1 MIKKEEK
8 IFWHNLSPSQALDKL
23 DSSLSG
29 LSWREAEKR
38 QKKYGLNKLPEKPPV
53 TAFSVFLRQFLNPL
67 IPVLII
73 ALAISAFL
81 REYIDFLVIALAILV
96 NTVIGFIQEYKA
108 DRALEALKKIIRRK
122 AFVIRDGGETEID
135 AELVVPGDI
144 VVLEEGFYVPADL
157 RLIEAHNLQV
167 SEAFLTGESMPSEKK
182 ISVLPENT
190 IVSDRENMVFMGS
203 IVLRGRG
210 KGIVVVTGMRA
221 QIGKIV
227 KSLKEVEEEAT
238 PLQQKLDRFG
248 LWLSLFF
255 VMVTIA
261 IMVIG
266 LLSGKPLYEML
277 LIAVAVAV
285 AAIPEGLML
294 AVTVAMTIGMRNI
307 LISNGL
313 IRRLVAAETLGG
325 VTVICADK
333 TGTMTEGRL
342 SVSHIITPTEEFD
355 KEKINDVGFE
365 KDPGHL
371 LVLKIGLL
379 CNNAVIENPKD
390 ELRDWI
396 LLGDP
401 LDQALIMAA
410 TGAGLEKSRQEEKF
424 PRIDEIPFEAE
435 KKFMAT
441 LHGGDKENFIFV
453 KGAPEVIIGKS
464 RFFESDQKIL
474 NFDERDRQK
483 TIKDY
488 ESLAGRGL
496 RVIAFGYKKVD
507 SQVRISDGDISDLI
521 FVGLVGFKDPL
532 RPEVKELIVQ
542 SLRAGIRTIMIT
554 GDHRLTA
561 LAIAQEAGINI
572 KDEKIEV
579 MEGLELDEIDL
590 LELEK
595 RIRKIK
601 VFARTLPVQKL
612 KIVQAL
618 QDLGEVV
625 AMTGDGVNDAL
636 AIKKADIGI
645 ALGSAT
651 DVAKETSDLVLLDNR
666 FQTIVLAIRQGR
678 AILSNIRKIITYLL
692 ANSFTEMILIGGS
705 LMLGLPLPVLP
716 AQILWVN
723 LIGDGPP
730 NFALAFEPPE
740 PGVMRDPPVSKKAPI
755 LDREMKYIIFA
766 IGIMT
771 DLILFALFWYLLKA
785 GVQMAELRTFI
796 FAALAICSLLF
807 VFSCRS
813 LKYSIF
819 EKRFFENKYLIL
831 SVLAGLLLLVG
842 AIYLAPLQAL
852 LRTVPLTLGEWGLAL
867 GFGMLNVFLIEIVK
881 LAFRL
886 KNRQKSNVN

>member
-23 DSSLSG
+23 NSSPSG
-29 LSWREAEKR
+29 LGRQEVEKR
-38 QKKYGLNKLPEKPPV
+38 QKKYGLNKLPERPPV
-53 TAFSVFLRQFLNPL
+53 TASSVFLRQFLNPL
-67 IPVLII
+67 ILVLII

-81 REYIDFLVIALAILV
+81 KEYIDFLVIALAVLV
-96 NTVIGFIQEYKA
+96 NTIIGFIQEYKA
-108 DRALEALKKIIRRK
+108 DRALETLKKMIRRK
-122 AFVIRDGGETEID
+122 AFVIRDGVETEID
-135 AELVVPGDI
+135 AELVVPGEL

-157 RLIEAHNLQV
+157 RLIEAHNLQA

-182 ISVLPENT
+182 IGALPEST
-190 IVSDRENMVFMGS
+190 AVSNQENMVFMGS
-203 IVLRGRG
+203 IVSRGRG
-210 KGIVVVTGMRA
+210 RGIVIVTGTRT

-227 KSLKEVEEEAT
+227 KALKGVEEEAT
-238 PLQQKLDRFG
+238 PLQQKLGRFS

-261 IMVIG
+261 IMVVG
-266 LLSGKPLYEML
+266 LLSGRPLYEML

-285 AAIPEGLML
+285 AAIPEGLVL

-313 IRRLVAAETLGG
+313 IRRLVAAETLGS

-342 SVSHIITPTEEFD
+342 LVSHIITPAEEFNE
-355 KEKINDVGFE
+355 EKINDARLE
-365 KDPGHL
+365 RDSGHL

-379 CNNAVIENPKD
+379 CNNAAIENPKD
-390 ELRDWI
+390 ELKDWI

-401 LDQALIMAA
+401 LDQALIVAA
-410 TGAGLEKSRQEEKF
+410 TGAGLEKSRQEGEF

-453 KGAPEVIIGKS
+453 KGAPEVIIRES

-474 NFDERDRQK
+474 NFDDRDRQK

-488 ESLAGRGL
+488 ENLAGRGL

-507 SQVRISDGDISDLI
+507 GQARISDGDISDLI
-521 FVGLVGFKDPL
+521 FVGLAGFKDPL
-532 RPEVKELIVQ
+532 RPEVKELIAE
-542 SLRAGIRTIMIT
+542 SARAGIKTIMIT

-561 LAIAQEAGINI
+561 LAMAQEAGINI
-572 KDEKIEV
+572 KDEEIEV
-579 MEGLELDEIDL
+579 MEGLELEEIGL
-590 LELEK
+590 AELEK

-601 VFARTLPVQKL
+601 VFARILPAQKL

-651 DVAKETSDLVLLDNR
+651 DVAKETSDLVLLDNK

-678 AILSNIRKIITYLL
+678 AIFSNIRKIITYLL
-692 ANSFTEMILIGGS
+692 TNSFTEVVLIGGS
-705 LMLGLPLPVLP
+705 LMMGLPLPVLP
-716 AQILWVN
+716 VQILWVN
-723 LIGDGPP
+723 LISDGPP
-730 NFALAFEPPE
+730 NFALAFEPP
-740 PGVMRDPPVSKKAPI
+740 DPPVPKKAPI
-755 LDREMKYIIFA
+755 LDQEMKYIIFA
-766 IGIMT
+766 IGIIT
-771 DLILFALFWYLLKA
+771 DLTLFALFWYLLKA
-785 GVQMAELRTFI
+785 GVQMAEIRTFI
-796 FAALAICSLLF
+796 FATLATDSLLF

-819 EKRFFENKYLIL
+819 EKRFFENRYLIL
-831 SVLAGLLLLVG
+831 SVLAGLLLLAG

-852 LRTVPLTLGEWGLAL
+852 LRTVPLTLGEWGLVL
-867 GFGMLNVFLIEIVK
+867 GLGMLNVLLIEMVK
-881 LAFRL
+881 LVFRF
-886 KNRQKSNVN
+886 KNRQKSNTN